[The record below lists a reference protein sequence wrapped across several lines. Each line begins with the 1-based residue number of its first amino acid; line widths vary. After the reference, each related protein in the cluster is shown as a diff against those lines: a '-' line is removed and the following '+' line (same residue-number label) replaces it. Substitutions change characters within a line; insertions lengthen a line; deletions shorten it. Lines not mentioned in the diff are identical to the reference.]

1 MASWWSEAPRHEPNE
16 EEGDVL
22 ALRRQLDRL
31 ADLAARDRGILETL
45 LDRSSQGILVCDA
58 DGSLTVTSRA
68 AERIWGGALTVDDAD
83 GWARYVGYHRD
94 GRRIEAADWPIVQA
108 LRTGTSVGPEELEI
122 EGLDGRRG
130 VLLMGAAPIE
140 GARGAIVGA
149 VAVFVDVTGFK
160 ERERELLA
168 RERAARAEAVA
179 VGERAKF
186 LYEASTVIASSLDYE
201 ATLASVARLA
211 VPRVADWCVIVL
223 AEDLARRRPPVVVA
237 HRDTDAA
244 AAARDLAGRYPPD
257 PGATAGAPAVVRTGR
272 AELYEEVPDELLV
285 AASRSPEQ
293 LAALRGLAPSSAM
306 VVPMVARGRTLGAI
320 TFILTNSGRRYGP
333 ADLEMAQHLAR
344 RAGFAIDNALL
355 YRKAQEAARAREE
368 IVAIVSHDL
377 KNPLNAILMSAGLLR
392 RAPDDPD
399 RVRRSAESIE
409 RSVERMRSL
418 VNGLLDLARLEG
430 GHLPLDLQPVDV
442 GDLVREALGAIRPL
456 AQAKRLRIEE
466 EVAAG
471 AGATARCDR
480 ERVLQVLSNLIG
492 NAIQFCREGGRVR
505 VAVAR
510 SGPDVQVRISD
521 EGPGIALEEQRH
533 VFERFWKSRASGQG
547 TGLGLS
553 IAKGIVEA
561 HGGRI
566 WVESTP
572 GQGATFAFTLPAT

>member
-1 MASWWSEAPRHEPNE
+1 MASWWSDALSYGPNE
-16 EEGDVL
+16 EEGDPRS
-22 ALRRQLDRL
+22 LRRQLDHL
-31 ADLAARDRGILETL
+31 AGVAARDRGILEAL
-45 LDRSSQGILVCDA
+45 LVRSSQGILVCDA
-58 DGSLTVTSRA
+58 DGALTVTSRA
-68 AERIWGGALTVDDAD
+68 AERIWGGSLTVDDAD
-83 GWARYVGYHRD
+83 GWERYVGYRSD
-94 GRRIEAADWPIVQA
+94 GRRLDAADWPLVQA
-108 LRTGTSVGPEELEI
+108 LRTGTSAEPEELEI
-122 EGLDGRRG
+122 ERLDGRRA
-130 VLLMGAAPIE
+130 VLLMGAAPIA
-140 GARGAIVGA
+140 GAHGTTTGA
-149 VAVFVDVTGFK
+149 VAGFVDGTGFR

-179 VGERAKF
+179 IGERAKF

-211 VPRVADWCVIVL
+211 VPRVADWCVI
-223 AEDLARRRPPVVVA
+223 DLADDLAQRRPPVVVA
-237 HRDTDAA
+237 HKDAA
-244 AAARDLAGRYPPD
+244 AAETARDLAGRYPPD
-257 PGATAGAPAVVRTGR
+257 PAAVFGAPAVVRTGR
-272 AELYEEVPDELLV
+272 PELYEDVPDDLLV
-285 AASRSPEQ
+285 AASRSAEQ
-293 LAALRGLAPSSAM
+293 LEALRGLSLSSAM

-320 TFILTNSGRRYGP
+320 TFILTDSGRRYGP

-355 YRKAQEAARAREE
+355 YRQAQEAARAREE

-399 RVRRSAESIE
+399 RVRRGADAIE
-409 RSVERMRSL
+409 RSVDRMRSL

-430 GHLPLDLQPVDV
+430 GSLPLDLQPVDV
-442 GDLVREALGAIRPL
+442 GGLVREALGAIRPL
-456 AQAKRLRIEE
+456 ANAKRLRIEE

-471 AGATARCDR
+471 AATARCDR
-480 ERVLQVLSNLIG
+480 ERVMQVLSNLIG
-492 NAIQFCREGGRVR
+492 NAIQFSREGGRVR
-505 VAVAR
+505 VTLAG
-510 SGPDVQVRISD
+510 SGTEVQVRIAD
-521 EGPGIALEEQRH
+521 EGPGIAPEEQRH

-572 GQGATFAFTLPAT
+572 GQGATFAFTLPAA